1 MSKKSWSV
9 GVDLGGTK
17 LIVALVD
24 SEGTVSSRIR
34 VATRVKEGPKAII
47 SDIADSV
54 KQLRAD
60 VDGEILG
67 VGIGIAG
74 QIEKGTGV
82 VHFAPNL
89 QWHGVPLQSELQR
102 ALGIDVVVINDVRA
116 ATWGEWMHGAGKG
129 TEDLLCLFVGT
140 GIGGGIVSG
149 GKLLVGSTNAAGE
162 IGHMPIDFHGPK
174 CTCGG
179 RGCFEA
185 FAGGWAIARRAKEL
199 ISEDHAGGQPLI
211 QLAGGDVNLVSA
223 KTVFEAAGKKIP
235 LGILLVEEIKEAMIA
250 GVTGLVNAFNPKCL
264 VMGGGVIEGMP
275 ELVSFVKEGVFK
287 NALTASTEELQIVR
301 SKLHN
306 EAGVIGAASVAI
318 QTKEKK

>member
-24 SEGTVSSRIR
+24 SEGKVTKRIR
-34 VATRVKEGPKAII
+34 VDTRVKEGPQAII
-47 SDIADSV
+47 DDIADSV
-54 KQLRAD
+54 KQLRAS
-60 VDGEILG
+60 VEGEILG

-74 QIEKGTGV
+74 QIEKETGV

-89 QWHGVPLQSELQR
+89 KWHDVPLQEKLHET
-102 ALGIDVVVINDVRA
+102 LGLPVAVINDVRA
-116 ATWGEWMHGAGKG
+116 ATWGEWLHGAGKG
-129 TEDLLCLFVGT
+129 TKDLLCLFVGT

-149 GKLLVGSTNAAGE
+149 GKLLDGSTNAAGE

-211 QLAGGDVNLVSA
+211 KLAGGDVNRVSA
-223 KTVFEAAGKKIP
+223 KTVFEAASKKIP
-235 LGILLVEEIKEAMIA
+235 LGILLVEEVKEALIA

-275 ELVSFVKEGVFK
+275 ELISFVKEGVFK
-287 NALTASTEELQIVR
+287 NALKASTEGLQIVQ
-301 SKLHN
+301 SKLHS

-318 QTKEKK
+318 QMKEKK